1 MDLRFKKT
9 PDTFHSMYGFWQRRN
24 YHFTRLVYMKRFFLI
39 LIAITFFYNPLFS
52 QGNNDKII
60 SFDFVDQNIR
70 EILFA
75 FSNYARISI
84 IGDDTVSGN
93 ASFQYNGFGF
103 EQAFDSFLMAN
114 RLFAD
119 KTANVWIVSRIKIS
133 VANNGLV
140 LDSYDATPAQLLD
153 KLTRV
158 TNTGILQDILPV
170 NRMSLHLETAT
181 VQEAVELIM
190 RPFSDYT
197 VQADG
202 SYIQIKKVDPPP
214 YSTGFTSEPG
224 LINVRESE
232 GIYTVEIE
240 RARLTDVL
248 DRLFLHSRREYLSF
262 IRSDQIVER
271 AKFSGR
277 ELYETLGIIL
287 EQSGGEYREIEELF
301 YIFPRQQSDIITGL
315 INEDKN
321 WRRFETRYLSSTEI
335 LQFLQN
341 RFNGIRTIPVPG
353 TNTFLAFVNDEVNE
367 QIQGYIKTIDLPRLT
382 QPIRLKFIKT
392 EDMFRS
398 LPPSAKRE
406 DLVDAG
412 NGNTFFFTGSPERR
426 TLFLQ
431 DLEIIDRPQPRIRYD
446 LFIIQV
452 QDSNTLNW
460 SVEAQARPMRMGDR
474 TMISG
479 QLGNLLNLNF
489 DVITVFGYHFAAR
502 LNAAISENQANVF
515 ADTTLFGLSGQDIK
529 FQNTST
535 YRYRDYNVDPDTGK
549 PIYTGI
555 TREIISGLMLEI
567 NGWVSGDGMITTTVK
582 ASVSKRGADVSSTAG
597 NPPPTSEKI
606 LTTQVRARSGE
617 TVVLSGLRQNDSTI
631 VEQRTPLLSK
641 IPILG
646 WLFKSKN
653 NTFENTQMII
663 YLVPHLDLANE
674 EYAIDGLKT
683 ASIYNRFV
691 APYLEKP

>member
-1 MDLRFKKT
+1 
-9 PDTFHSMYGFWQRRN
+9 
-24 YHFTRLVYMKRFFLI
+24 MKRFLLI
-39 LIAITFFYNPLFS
+39 IIAATLIYNPLFS
-52 QGNNDKII
+52 QGNNEKII

-93 ASFQYNGFGF
+93 ASFQYNGFSF

-114 RLFAD
+114 RLFAE
-119 KTANVWIVSRIKIS
+119 KTANVWIVSRIKILY
-133 VANNGLV
+133 ANNSLV
-140 LDSYDATPAQLLD
+140 LDSFDATPAQLID
-153 KLTRV
+153 KLTRI
-158 TNTGILQDILPV
+158 TNTSILHDILPV
-170 NRMSLHLETAT
+170 TRISIHLETANT
-181 VQEAVELIM
+181 QEAVELIM
-190 RPFSDYT
+190 RPFSDYS
-197 VQADG
+197 VHSAG
-202 SYIQIKKVDPPP
+202 SYIQINKVEPPP
-214 YSTGFTSEPG
+214 YTAGYTAEPG
-224 LINVRESE
+224 LINIQEAD
-232 GIYTVEIE
+232 GAYTVEVE
-240 RARLTDVL
+240 RARLKDVP
-248 DRLFLHSRREYLSF
+248 DKLFIHSQREYLSF
-262 IRSDQIVER
+262 IRSDQLLER

-277 ELYETLGIIL
+277 GLCETLGIIL
-287 EQSGGEYREIEELF
+287 EQSGGEYREINDLF
-301 YIFPRQQSDIITGL
+301 YIFPRQQSDIINGL
-315 INEDKN
+315 INEDKS
-321 WRRFETRYLSSTEI
+321 WRSFETRYLLTNETLI
-335 LQFLQN
+335 FLQN
-341 RFNGIRTIPVPG
+341 RFSGIRTISLPD
-353 TNTFLAFVNDEVNE
+353 TNTFLAFVNDEVYE
-367 QIQGYIKTIDLPRLT
+367 QIQSYIKAIDLPRVT
-382 QPIRLKFIKT
+382 QPVRLKFIKT
-392 EDMFRS
+392 EDLFRS
-398 LPPSAKRE
+398 LPPSARRE
-406 DLVDAG
+406 DLTDAG
-412 NGNTFFFTGSPERR
+412 DGNTFFYTGSPARR
-426 TLFLQ
+426 IQFLK

-460 SVEAQARPMRMGDR
+460 SVEAQARPLRMGDR

-489 DVITVFGYHFAAR
+489 DVITIFGYQFAAK
-502 LNAAISENQANVF
+502 LNAAISENQADVF

-549 PIYTGI
+549 PVYTGV

-582 ASVSKRGADVSSTAG
+582 ASVSKRGADVSSAIG

-617 TVVLSGLRQNDSTI
+617 TVVLSGLRHNDSAI
-631 VEQRTPLLSK
+631 VQQRTPLLSK

-653 NTFENTQMII
+653 NTYENTQMII

-674 EYAIDGLKT
+674 EYSIDGLKT

-691 APYLEKP
+691 EPYLEKP